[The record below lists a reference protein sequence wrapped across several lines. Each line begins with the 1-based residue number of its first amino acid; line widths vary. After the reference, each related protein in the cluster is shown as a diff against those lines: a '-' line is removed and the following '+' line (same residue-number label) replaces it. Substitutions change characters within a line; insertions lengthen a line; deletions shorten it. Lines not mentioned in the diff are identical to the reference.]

1 MPIVVNS
8 NASATSAS
16 FNLSRANDSLR
27 SSLERLS
34 SGKKI
39 NRSGDDA
46 GGLAVAYKLES
57 EGKRTKATM
66 QNMQNALSYLQV
78 QDGVMSTLGKIFDR
92 MSQLRTMA
100 ADITKNSGDAENYS
114 KEFIELQFQL
124 DQIANQRFNGISLFS
139 SNGSAP
145 LGNVT
150 KGTETYRKSNGSIIT
165 YEKFA
170 RQLQLSPASGERSV
184 SINVINFEFVAA
196 YDALDPT
203 KHHIV
208 QRNGEMYAD
217 RITDF
222 EISIFSD
229 AMERIADAR
238 AENGAE
244 QNRVMQGLE
253 LMEVNYV
260 NMEAAHGR
268 IMDTDIAAEST
279 RFSRNNVLV
288 QASAAMTAQANQLTN
303 VALTL
308 IQ

>member
-8 NASATSAS
+8 NTSATSAS

-57 EGKRTKATM
+57 KGKRTKATM

-78 QDGVMSTLGKIFDR
+78 QDGAMQTLGNIFDR
-92 MSQLRTMA
+92 MAQLRVMA
-100 ADITKNSGDAENYS
+100 GDVTKNSGDVENYS
-114 KEFIELQFQL
+114 KEFVELQLQM
-124 DQIANQRFNGISLFS
+124 DQMNNQKFNGLSLFAMNGAPP
-139 SNGSAP
+139 SNNGTKEIVAYQKPDGSP
-145 LGNVT
+145 S
-150 KGTETYRKSNGSIIT
+150 TYQKFGRTLQVDPSGSGGSI
-165 YEKFA
+165 
-170 RQLQLSPASGERSV
+170 
-184 SINVINFEFVAA
+184 SINVINLEHVISYEALAGPVKLNAA
-196 YDALDPT
+196 
-203 KHHIV
+203 
-208 QRNGEMYAD
+208 GYAE

-222 EISIFSD
+222 TISQMTD
-229 AMERIADAR
+229 VMEKIADAR
-238 AENGAE
+238 AENGGE
-244 QNRVMQGLE
+244 QNRVMQSLE
-253 LMEVNYV
+253 FTEVNYV
-260 NMEAAHGR
+260 NLEAAHGR